1 MAQAKVLF
9 ASITGNNEDIADI
22 VAEALENN
30 GIATEVDDISMVEVS
45 EILDYDI
52 CVICPYTYDEG
63 SLPDEGL
70 DFYEEL
76 ADTDLNGL
84 VFGVAGSGDTFYGD
98 DYCKA
103 VIDFDQQLAEA
114 NGTRGAAPVMINLAP
129 DEDADIQ
136 KLDAFAAEL
145 AAKVQ

>member
-1 MAQAKVLF
+1 MTQAKVLF

-103 VIDFDQQLAEA
+103 VIDFDQQLAQA

>member
-1 MAQAKVLF
+1 MTQAKVLF

-52 CVICPYTYDEG
+52 CVICPYTYEEG

-103 VIDFDQQLAEA
+103 VIDFDQQLAQA

>member
-22 VAEALENN
+22 VTEALENN

-103 VIDFDQQLAEA
+103 VIDFDQQLAQA

>member
-9 ASITGNNEDIADI
+9 ASITGNNEEIADI

-103 VIDFDQQLAEA
+103 VIDFDQQLAQA

>member
-103 VIDFDQQLAEA
+103 VIDFDQQLAQA

>member
-103 VIDFDQQLAEA
+103 VIDFDQQLAQA
-114 NGTRGAAPVMINLAP
+114 NGTRGVAPVMINLAP

>member
-103 VIDFDQQLAEA
+103 VIDFDQQLVQA

>member
-84 VFGVAGSGDTFYGD
+84 VFVVAGSGDTFYGD

-103 VIDFDQQLAEA
+103 VIDFDQQLAQA

>member
-1 MAQAKVLF
+1 MTQAKVLF

-52 CVICPYTYDEG
+52 CVICPYTYEEG

-98 DYCKA
+98 DYWKA
-103 VIDFDQQLAEA
+103 VIDFDQQLAQA

>member
-45 EILDYDI
+45 EILNYDI

-103 VIDFDQQLAEA
+103 VIDFDQQLAQA

>member
-84 VFGVAGSGDTFYGD
+84 VFGVAGSGDTFYRD

-103 VIDFDQQLAEA
+103 VIDFDQQLAQA

>member
-84 VFGVAGSGDTFYGD
+84 IFGVAGSGDTFYGD

-103 VIDFDQQLAEA
+103 VIDFDQQLAQA

>member
-84 VFGVAGSGDTFYGD
+84 FFGVAGSGDTFYGD

-103 VIDFDQQLAEA
+103 VIDFDQQLAQA

>member
-103 VIDFDQQLAEA
+103 VIDFDQQLAQA

-136 KLDAFAAEL
+136 KLDGFAAEL

>member
-103 VIDFDQQLAEA
+103 VIDFDQQLAQA
-114 NGTRGAAPVMINLAP
+114 NGTRGATPVMINLAP

>member
-98 DYCKA
+98 DYC
-103 VIDFDQQLAEA
+103 IDFDQQLAQA

>member
-45 EILDYDI
+45 EILNYDI

-84 VFGVAGSGDTFYGD
+84 IFGVAGSGDTFYGD

-103 VIDFDQQLAEA
+103 VIDFDQQLAQA